1 MDLRENNGAGVQFS
15 YLFYWLLVENFR
27 KGLYYALLKC
37 LSNFSFTVIYAK
49 GSCVIGLWKVPVQL
63 LGVSMVLHEV
73 INVISVE
80 SLSILQSWTILG
92 AR

>member
-1 MDLRENNGAGVQFS
+1 
-15 YLFYWLLVENFR
+15 
-27 KGLYYALLKC
+27 
-37 LSNFSFTVIYAK
+37 VIHAK

-80 SLSILQSWTILG
+80 SLSILQS
-92 AR
+92 